1 MRPGE
6 RRSDRSDRSDTR
18 PGVRFAGA
26 RSVRRSQRRSDE
38 KKRLERNTNQR
49 DGEEVREET
58 GAEKADDAKRCER
71 CSPSVLVERK
81 ELQSLQ
87 SERRAL
93 FSRID

>member
-1 MRPGE
+1 M
-6 RRSDRSDRSDTR
+6 
-18 PGVRFAGA
+18 
-26 RSVRRSQRRSDE
+26 RRSQRRSDE

-49 DGEEVREET
+49 DGEET
-58 GAEKADDAKRCER
+58 GGEKADDAKRCER

>member
-1 MRPGE
+1 MSFVGVDARSE
-6 RRSDRSDRSDTR
+6 RRSER
-18 PGVRFAGA
+18 G
-26 RSVRRSQRRSDE
+26 SDE

-49 DGEEVREET
+49 DGVGEET
-58 GAEKADDAKRCER
+58 GGEKADDAKRCER

>member
-1 MRPGE
+1 V
-6 RRSDRSDRSDTR
+6 S
-18 PGVRFAGA
+18 VLYIGA
-26 RSVRRSQRRSDE
+26 RSVRRSETWSDE

-49 DGEEVREET
+49 DGEET
-58 GAEKADDAKRCER
+58 GGEKADDAKRCER

>member
-1 MRPGE
+1 M
-6 RRSDRSDRSDTR
+6 
-18 PGVRFAGA
+18 
-26 RSVRRSQRRSDE
+26 RRSQRRSDE

-87 SERRAL
+87 SEWRAL
-93 FSRID
+93 FSRIDEAAAEVRVPRALRGEVEFQ

>member
-1 MRPGE
+1 V
-6 RRSDRSDRSDTR
+6 S
-18 PGVRFAGA
+18 VLYIGA
-26 RSVRRSQRRSDE
+26 RSVRRSETWSDE
-38 KKRLERNTNQR
+38 KKRPRAKHRNQR
-49 DGEEVREET
+49 DGVGEET
-58 GAEKADDAKRCER
+58 GGEKADDAKRCER